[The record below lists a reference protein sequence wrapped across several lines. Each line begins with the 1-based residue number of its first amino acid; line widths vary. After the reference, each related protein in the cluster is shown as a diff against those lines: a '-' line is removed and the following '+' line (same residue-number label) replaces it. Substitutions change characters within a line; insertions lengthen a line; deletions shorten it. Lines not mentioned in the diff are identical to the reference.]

1 MSRRVV
7 VTGIGIISS
16 IGNDRQQVLDSLK
29 ENRSGIEAV
38 PEWLE
43 LAFKS
48 RVAGTIKMPDAE
60 SLREDFGPQARYF
73 GVPAL
78 YALICA
84 EQAIADSQIDRAV
97 LNSSKTGCI
106 AGGGFSNAD
115 SYIEA
120 VGRAVGG
127 KRYIG
132 PNEVTRAMGSSISAN
147 LAAYY
152 GIKGRSYSISSAC
165 ATSLHN
171 IGHGSELIKSGT
183 CDVVL
188 AGGAEELSAVFTGMF
203 EGMRKVLS
211 TSYNDV
217 PTTASRAFDKNR
229 DGFVISAGGGMVVL
243 EEYEHAI
250 ARNAPIYAEVTGF
263 GTSSDGH
270 DIIRPDPE
278 GNGCYRCMDEA
289 LRNAGCDPQQIDY
302 VNAHGTS
309 TPAGDLAEANAI
321 RKVFGD
327 HQVRV
332 SSTKSLTGHGIAAS
346 GAQELIYCLLMMK
359 EQFVTASVNIEQRDP
374 VFDDLNIVTRN
385 QDCTLSHVMTN
396 SFGFGGTNGSLIVS
410 SVAR

>member
-16 IGNDRQQVLDSLK
+16 IGNDRHQVLDSLK
-29 ENRSGIEAV
+29 TNRSGIEAV

-97 LNSSKTGCI
+97 LNSPKTGCI

-211 TSYNDV
+211 TSYNDA

-327 HQVRV
+327 HPVRV

-385 QDCTLSHVMTN
+385 QPGTLNHVMTN